1 MPRPPAI
8 VLLWI
13 AAAGLRA
20 AEPLTLEKALALADQ
35 NHPQLRVSAA
45 VVDRARAGIVT
56 ARAYPNPEGGWL
68 AGGQHARM
76 AGVASGVAQI
86 FSAEQPLETRQVRRT
101 RLEAASIGKEGAEW
115 SMAETRLVI
124 RAAVKQNFFQVL
136 RRKGEIAWAEENLR
150 LVEDLKRRVQVQVE
164 VGEAARVELVRAE
177 AEVAMART
185 LARSAQL
192 RLVTALAGLRTA
204 MGAAPELEFDPA
216 GTLDP
221 PAQLPSLEQ
230 LRKETLETYPGFA
243 QARAGIRQAEAQ
255 VRNEVALRRPQ
266 PSVASEWEVQPD
278 VSIYRFGVR
287 IPLMVWNKRQGPI
300 AEAEAS
306 VRQARAAAESRR
318 VEILGALESAYG
330 RYQVASQQAAAFE
343 EGVLRQAESAV
354 QAAEAAFRFGER
366 GILEVLDAQRVL
378 RSARL
383 DYLNAQFDR
392 QAALIEVEQLRASE
406 AGKVK
411 P

>member
-1 MPRPPAI
+1 
-8 VLLWI
+8 
-13 AAAGLRA
+13 
-20 AEPLTLEKALALADQ
+20 
-35 NHPQLRVSAA
+35 
-45 VVDRARAGIVT
+45 
-56 ARAYPNPEGGWL
+56 
-68 AGGQHARM
+68 
-76 AGVASGVAQI
+76 
-86 FSAEQPLETRQVRRT
+86 
-101 RLEAASIGKEGAEW
+101 
-115 SMAETRLVI
+115 
-124 RAAVKQNFFQVL
+124 
-136 RRKGEIAWAEENLR
+136 
-150 LVEDLKRRVQVQVE
+150 
-164 VGEAARVELVRAE
+164 
-177 AEVAMART
+177 
-185 LARSAQL
+185 
-192 RLVTALAGLRTA
+192 

-230 LRKETLETYPGFA
+230 LRKETLESYPGFA